1 MRVRFVQVWRDAP
14 RRDGQAFSSF
24 TFNPNDLY
32 LIVLFEF
39 IGNILAV
46 RFF

>member
-1 MRVRFVQVWRDAP
+1 MLLGETVKPFP
-14 RRDGQAFSSF
+14 LSYQASSSF

-39 IGNILAV
+39 IGNILAG

>member
-1 MRVRFVQVWRDAP
+1 MLLGETVKPFP
-14 RRDGQAFSSF
+14 LSYQASSSF